1 MHDADLDPLPG
12 ADEISDDVMEAC
24 QQHAFPAEG
33 HDAKSMLEIEACV
46 TIRKE
51 VLIIFAMQMRA
62 QELVE
67 ILTEEEQVMPNELLK
82 MISPS
87 NKKAKIGN

>member
-1 MHDADLDPLPG
+1 MKSVMMLWKLVNTMHFLL
-12 ADEISDDVMEAC
+12 
-24 QQHAFPAEG
+24 
-33 HDAKSMLEIEACV
+33 KSMLEIEACV

-51 VLIIFAMQMRA
+51 FLIIFAMQMQA

>member
-1 MHDADLDPLPG
+1 VYGVPALVHTSKKRKSHVCKCPSPLCFMLSSSADL
-12 ADEISDDVMEAC
+12 
-24 QQHAFPAEG
+24 
-33 HDAKSMLEIEACV
+33 
-46 TIRKE
+46 
-51 VLIIFAMQMRA
+51 VLQMQA

-67 ILTEEEQVMPNELLK
+67 ILTEEEQVMPKELLK

>member
-1 MHDADLDPLPG
+1 
-12 ADEISDDVMEAC
+12 
-24 QQHAFPAEG
+24 
-33 HDAKSMLEIEACV
+33 
-46 TIRKE
+46 
-51 VLIIFAMQMRA
+51 MRA

-67 ILTEEEQVMPNELLK
+67 ILTEEEQVMPSELLK

>member
-1 MHDADLDPLPG
+1 
-12 ADEISDDVMEAC
+12 
-24 QQHAFPAEG
+24 
-33 HDAKSMLEIEACV
+33 MLEIEACV